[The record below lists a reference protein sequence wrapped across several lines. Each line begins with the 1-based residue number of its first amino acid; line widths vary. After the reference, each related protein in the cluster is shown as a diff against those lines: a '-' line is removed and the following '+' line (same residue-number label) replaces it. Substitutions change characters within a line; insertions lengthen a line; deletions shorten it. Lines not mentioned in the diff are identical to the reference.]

1 MSDAIF
7 LGNRVGDVR
16 FGRDFGRSAFGG
28 TKSSLRRDEVR
39 MA

>member
-16 FGRDFGRSAFGG
+16 FGRAQLDPHGLTGVTPSGQ
-28 TKSSLRRDEVR
+28 KN
-39 MA
+39 